1 MHLNFINLQPYANPQ
16 YFLYLII
23 GLIPMIVGLYHG
35 HRFKT
40 YEAVFSLVFLFLI
53 FDADKWQQGVSL
65 IVYLVLELLLTYAY
79 LYYRKVGKN
88 KTWIFYLA
96 VIAAIIPLILVKVQ
110 TAFPK
115 AKIPG
120 VLAFLGISYI
130 TFKTVQVIMEIR
142 DGAIKEVSFST
153 YLRFLLFL
161 PTFSSGPIDRYRR
174 FAKDANSAPQRSQ
187 YLDDLNHAV
196 RYLFQGFLYK
206 FVLGWFFGTYWL
218 PRLSKAAL
226 IAGTAHGGLKLS
238 WSLVAYMY
246 CYSMYL
252 FFDFAGYSLFAV
264 AISYF
269 MGIHTPMNF
278 NKPFSAP
285 NIKEFWNRW
294 HMTLSFWF
302 RDYIYMRF
310 TFFAMKKKLFKN
322 PVRLSQVA
330 YLLLFLVMGFWH
342 GLTWYYIVYGI
353 FHATAI
359 IINDAWLRF
368 KKRHKGLLPSNK
380 FTHGLAIFT
389 TFNVVCFSF
398 LIFSGFLSQL
408 WFGWM

>member
-1 MHLNFINLQPYANPQ
+1 M
-16 YFLYLII
+16 I
-23 GLIPMIVGLYHG
+23 GLLPMIVSLYYG
-35 HRFKT
+35 HRLKT
-40 YEAVFSLVFLFLI
+40 YEVIFSLVFLFLI
-53 FDADKWQQGVSL
+53 FDGTKWQQGVSL
-65 IVYLVLELLLTYAY
+65 LIYLVFELLLTYGY
-79 LYYRKVGKN
+79 LHYRKVGKN
-88 KTWIFYLA
+88 KTWVFYLA
-96 VIAAIIPLILVKVQ
+96 VILAIVPLALVKIQ

-142 DGAIKEVSFST
+142 DGAIKEVKFGT
-153 YLRFLLFL
+153 YLRFLLFF
-161 PTFSSGPIDRYRR
+161 PTISSGPIDRYRR
-174 FAKDANSAPQRSQ
+174 FAKECDIAPKREQ
-187 YLDDLNHAV
+187 YVDDLAHAV
-196 RYLFQGFLYK
+196 CYLFQGFLYK

-218 PRLSKAAL
+218 PIISKSAL
-226 IAGTAHGGLKLS
+226 IAGNAAGGLKLS
-238 WSLVAYMY
+238 WWLVAYMY

-278 NKPFSAP
+278 NKPFISQ

-322 PVRLSQVA
+322 RIRLSQVS
-330 YLLLFLVMGFWH
+330 YFLLFLIMGFWH
-342 GLTWYYIVYGI
+342 GLTWYYIVYGA

-359 IINDAWLRF
+359 IINDYWIRF
-368 KKRHKGLLPSNK
+368 KKKHKGQIPSNK
-380 FTHGLAIFT
+380 FTKWFAIFL

-408 WFGWM
+408 WFGWK